1 MQHPNEKP
9 NNILDRKLK
18 NLKFYQNRAID
29 FSKRNRLLKYPTRA
43 SSVEFYV
50 SMEDAQQFFGT
61 IAELKI
67 ELPYKEILKQDQD
80 EQTQDLSKDDELS
93 EIVLPK
99 TNIIGKKLITQLD
112 KLRLQAKN
120 NFDSH
125 GLHTLF
131 LAVGELKWKEE
142 LAGRGSTEA
151 ISDYDYSAPL
161 ILIPVSIKTQKA
173 PQKMSVIEINDELYD
188 IQINPVLKLFIQ
200 QELELR
206 LPELPEDFSQFSWED
221 VEKLLHRFEKVLKEK
236 KIDSATTTKIRL
248 GQFTFHGQQIYE
260 DLTRNEKKIL
270 DHEFISSLCGDGQII
285 QSEESVDASDQDEI
299 DNFLTEEEDYT
310 ILDGDESQ
318 LRSIKAVLDGK
329 HLVIHG
335 PPGTGKSQTIANL
348 IANLLARG
356 KKVLFVCEKQVALKV
371 VFDRLK
377 TKGAD
382 VSDLC
387 LPLFEHASDK
397 KLFAKSIIDSRSRVV
412 SALRNVSKN
421 SINQKLA
428 DRKEIIDALK
438 EYADAL
444 LMVVEPMNKTVY
456 WMHGELARVSSNVEG
471 FTIPWR
477 KKSVDEVDW
486 AAYQK
491 IMRILTELSLFSD
504 LLFDTDNQWKYIKQE
519 SFSPDY
525 SARLFAKLSE
535 LKNAVTTFP
544 QLDGTVFGNPKNISE
559 VKKLL
564 DFANST
570 SVADLLKNRLVVSE
584 KIDAD
589 HLNEEMDFSEK
600 IHAELDAYYSLIEA
614 ENIFKIPSTWNNV
627 DYTFSLLDKN
637 FDTSK
642 LLSRKSEVIFIDG
655 KVSSIEKMVGVNRL
669 GKELGSLSGA
679 TLKKYKDIFHTDPI
693 IQKLKNWDERV
704 TLYEIQA
711 SLKQLKD
718 LHDQILAAQ
727 EVLNEW
733 AVIDAEIGPDV
744 ITKLENSFSAEYQP
758 MVDGMTG
765 DMLKILKGLCDMDF
779 RTQKLKN
786 WDSKIALLQAK
797 NNLDHL
803 KTLNDHLFHAQEM
816 LHGWG
821 IPSIEHLNAQMVFD
835 METRFIE
842 KYGFF
847 RAFQGTYKE
856 DKNFIAS
863 QCSIRQ
869 PGNHADYKSIISLIA
884 NKLRIQLKIEQMW
897 TAFLGEFSMDGS
909 IKEVPIVSL
918 MENISKLLSYL
929 EFTGTDV
936 LTGDMKSLLLPG
948 SAEEFKQLVFAYEKL
963 LTEKQIG
970 IIPPNGG
977 ISFDGFSKF
986 YPIYKNDTALVGS
999 WCSSHRPQ
1007 TYSEYKKIVF
1017 AVADKFRLKVKFN
1030 RMMESFVD
1038 GYATDDSVKNVS
1050 IVSLHEGVAKIL
1062 QYLELSNIDR
1072 LNPEIKNLASA
1083 TDLFD
1088 SFNQIIAS
1096 YEELF
1101 EKRQILNDAVN
1112 QDQLTENTILIDFI
1126 STSKAVVSE
1135 LKNSMVVYEDAVKF
1149 LTVPSPILEKLALD
1163 TVVLNQL
1170 KNVFD
1175 RVNQYQPQKYVGAS
1189 GFADLLNSRD
1199 QISQQ
1204 RDQIKAV
1211 LAIIEN
1217 RAFSKNDF
1225 YKNLETLCQEIVV
1238 WNEWYSKYDQIKDG
1252 IELLMNNKAALN
1264 DFQNVAMSDF
1274 SDRINKMLTDV
1285 GGLEKWTKLQRV
1297 RSQLDEYGMDWF
1309 LSDIKKL
1316 GIAQANFAD
1325 IFVWSFLNGLL
1336 AKLYNEHKV
1345 LKNFNIAEYSRYTED
1360 FKRLEKEVFETNQYR
1375 VLSKVYPTLRYAMD
1389 RGGNSEKVI
1398 VRESQKIQRHVP
1410 IRKLVTENA
1419 GHLLDCK
1426 PCWMMSPLTLSSYIP
1441 FGSIDFDVVIF
1452 DEASQMKIENALG
1465 AIARAKQVIV
1475 IGDEHQLPPTSFF
1488 DVSSEDDE
1496 AEDMEDVGYE
1506 SILQSAITILP
1517 GAQPEL
1523 LYHYRST
1530 SEDLIAF
1537 SNRHIYGGR
1546 LITFPSPKYKDD
1558 AIQFEYVENGVYDAG
1573 QTRRNRIEAIRVA
1586 ELCAE
1591 YVQSD
1596 ARSIG
1601 VIAFSKAQEEAIREA
1616 IEEKIKDMP
1625 QLADRLE
1632 EGSDK
1637 KEGFFI
1643 KNLESVQGDE
1653 RDVIILSI
1661 GYGPDQNGNVYNRF
1675 GPLNSKGGYRRLNVA
1690 ITRAKDKVIC
1700 VSSMKFYQMNP
1711 PETSRGA
1718 VLLQKYLEY
1727 AENGRSVLDASKI
1740 LNHENGEAD
1749 SDFEISVQNALEN
1762 LGYTIHRQ
1770 VGASGFSIDLAVVN
1784 PKNNNEYLLG
1794 IECDGAAYHS
1804 SKSAR
1809 IRDRL
1814 RQEVLERLGWRFYR
1828 IWSQHWITHRQEVL
1842 DDLVSMISKSQ

>member
-1 MQHPNEKP
+1 MPTPNEKQ
-9 NNILDRKLK
+9 NNVLDKKLK

-43 SSVEFYV
+43 SSVEFHV
-50 SMEDAQQFFGT
+50 PMEDAQQFFGT

-80 EQTQDLSKDDELS
+80 EQDVALVENDELS
-93 EIVLPK
+93 DVVLPK

-151 ISDYDYSAPL
+151 VSDYDYSAPL

-206 LPELPEDFSQFSWED
+206 MPELPEDFSQFSWKD
-221 VEKLLHRFEKVLKEK
+221 VEKLLQRFEKVLKEK
-236 KIDSATTTKIRL
+236 KIDCATTAKIRL

-270 DHEFISSLCGDGQII
+270 DHEFVSSLCGDGQII
-285 QSEESVDASDQDEI
+285 QSEESVDASDEDNI
-299 DNFLTEEEDYT
+299 DDFLTEEEDYT
-310 ILDGDESQ
+310 ILDADESQ

-387 LPLFEHASDK
+387 LPLFEYTTDK
-397 KLFAKSIIDSRSRVV
+397 KLFAKSIIDSRSRVM
-412 SALRNVSKN
+412 SALRSVSKN

-428 DRKEIIDALK
+428 DRKEIMDALK

-456 WMHGELARVSSNVEG
+456 WMHGELARVSPNVEG
-471 FTIPWR
+471 FAIPWR
-477 KKSVDEVDW
+477 KKNVNDIDW
-486 AAYQK
+486 VAYQK
-491 IMRILTELSLFSD
+491 IIRILTELSLFSD
-504 LLFDTDNQWKYIKQE
+504 LLFDADNQWKYLKQE

-535 LKNAVTTFP
+535 LKDVVTAFP
-544 QLDGTVFGNPKNISE
+544 HLEGTVFGNPQNISE
-559 VKKLL
+559 AKKLL
-564 DFANST
+564 DFANSA
-570 SVADLLKNRLVVSE
+570 SVTDLLKNRLVVTE
-584 KIDAD
+584 KIDTD
-589 HLNEEMDFSEK
+589 HLKDEVDFSEK
-600 IHAELDAYYSLIEA
+600 IYTELDAYHALIEP
-614 ENIFKIPSTWNNV
+614 ENIFKIPSTWNGE
-627 DYTFSLLDKN
+627 DFSFSLLDKN

-642 LLSRKSEVIFIDG
+642 LMASKSEIVFIDE
-655 KVSSIEKMVGVNRL
+655 KLSSLEKMVDGNRL
-669 GKELGSLSGA
+669 NKELGSLSGA
-679 TLKKYKDIFHTDPI
+679 TLKKYKNIFHTDPI

-704 TLYEIQA
+704 ALYEIQTN
-711 SLKQLKD
+711 LKQLKD
-718 LHDQILAAQ
+718 VHDQLLAAQ
-727 EVLNEW
+727 EILNEW
-733 AVIDAEIGPDV
+733 AVVDAEIDPNV
-744 ITKLENSFSAEYQP
+744 ITKLENSFSTEYQP
-758 MVDGMTG
+758 VIDGMTS
-765 DMLKILKGLCDMDF
+765 DALRIFRSLCDIDP
-779 RTQKLKN
+779 RIQKLKS
-786 WDSKIALLQAK
+786 WDSKIALSQAK
-797 NNLDHL
+797 NNLGHL

-816 LHGWG
+816 LHEWG
-821 IPSIEHLNAQMVFD
+821 IPNVDHLSAQLIFD
-835 METRFIE
+835 METRFSE

-847 RAFQGTYKE
+847 KVFQKTYKE

-863 QCSIRQ
+863 QCSIRR
-869 PGNHADYKSIISLIA
+869 PGNHADYKSIIFSIA
-884 NKLRIQLKIEQMW
+884 NKLRIQLKLEQMW
-897 TAFLGEFSMDGS
+897 AAFLAEFSTDAS
-909 IKEVPIVSL
+909 IKEAQITSL
-918 MENISKLLSYL
+918 MENISKVLGYL
-929 EFTGTDV
+929 EFTGTDM
-936 LTGDMKSLLLPG
+936 LTSEMKSLLSP
-948 SAEEFKQLVFAYEKL
+948 SSTEELKRLVSAYEKL
-963 LTEKQIG
+963 LTEKQSSNASS
-970 IIPPNGG
+970 NGG
-977 ISFDGFSKF
+977 PSFDGFSKF
-986 YPIYKNDTALVGS
+986 FPLYKDTTALVGS

-1007 TYSEYKKIVF
+1007 TYLEHKKIVL
-1017 AVADKFRLKVKFN
+1017 AIADKFRLRAKFN
-1030 RMMESFVD
+1030 RMMESFVES
-1038 GYATDDSVKNVS
+1038 YAIDDSVKNIS
-1050 IVSLHEGVAKIL
+1050 IVSLSEGVAKIL
-1062 QYLELSNIDR
+1062 QYLEFSNIDR
-1072 LNPEIKNLASA
+1072 LNIEIKNLASA

-1088 SFNQIIAS
+1088 SFNQIIAI

-1101 EKRQILNDAVN
+1101 EKKQVLNGTVN
-1112 QDQLTENTILIDFI
+1112 QDQLTENTTLIDFI
-1126 STSKAVVSE
+1126 RASKAIVSE
-1135 LKNSMVVYEDAVKF
+1135 LKKSTVAYENAVKF
-1149 LTVPSPILEKLALD
+1149 LTVPSSTLEKLVSD
-1163 TVVLNQL
+1163 ITILNQL
-1170 KNVFD
+1170 KNIFD
-1175 RVNQYQPQKYVGAS
+1175 RINQYQPERYIGT
-1189 GFADLLNSRD
+1189 GDFADLLKSREK
-1199 QISQQ
+1199 ISQQ
-1204 RDQIKAV
+1204 QDQIKSV
-1211 LAIIEN
+1211 LEIVGDKS
-1217 RAFSKNDF
+1217 FSKNDF
-1225 YKNLETLCQEIVV
+1225 YKNLETLCNEIAI
-1238 WNEWYSKYDQIKDG
+1238 WGDWYSKYEQVKDG
-1252 IELLMNNKAALN
+1252 IELLMDNKAALN
-1264 DFQNVAMSDF
+1264 DFKNVAMSDF

-1285 GGLEKWTKLQRV
+1285 DGLEKWTKLQRI

-1316 GIAQANFAD
+1316 GIDQANFAD

-1336 AKLYNEHKV
+1336 AQLYSEHKV
-1345 LKNFNIAEYSRYTED
+1345 LKNFNIAEYSRYTDD

-1375 VLSKVYPTLRYAMD
+1375 VLSKVHPTLRYAMD

-1410 IRKLVTENA
+1410 IRKLVMENA

-1537 SNRHIYGGR
+1537 SNRHIYDGR

-1558 AIQFEYVENGVYDAG
+1558 AVQFEYVENGVYDAG

-1591 YVQSD
+1591 HVQSD

-1601 VIAFSKAQEEAIREA
+1601 IIAFSKAQEEAIREA
-1616 IEEKIKDMP
+1616 IGEKIKDMP

-1690 ITRAKDKVIC
+1690 ITRAKDKIIC

-1727 AENGRSVLDASKI
+1727 AENGRAVLDASKI

-1762 LGYTIHRQ
+1762 LGYIVHRQ

-1814 RQEVLERLGWRFYR
+1814 RQEVLERLGWKFYR
-1828 IWSQHWITHRQEVL
+1828 VWSQHWITHKQEVL
-1842 DDLVSMISKSQ
+1842 DDLISVISKAQ